1 MGNFL
6 TDAWKGLAQS
16 SGDAAEKAADALVAV
31 SNQSIELVNKNTE
44 SARVAANEGAQTAL
58 SLIEGGGDRARGE
71 LIDSSTAGIQSLQ
84 GARDSQIDLIR
95 QGADIANDRL
105 MQGGLVARADIERG
119 LGASTAALG
128 AGRSASLDA
137 INKARGAAIE
147 SINQGT
153 IGATGA
159 VTTAKNQ
166 IRSDFDPFLGAG
178 QRAVQGLEG
187 LITDPNQQKAFIEN
201 NPFYDSL
208 ASDSE
213 RRLLQNQA
221 ARGKVGSGGT
231 AEALQ
236 QSLLRLGTELLNNNI
251 AQRMGLTEI
260 GMNAAQQV
268 SGAEQNSAK
277 TIADL
282 LRAQGVDIA
291 GVEQTT
297 GRDTAGIETAY
308 GQNVANLNTGA
319 AGNLANIATGV
330 TGAMAGNVTDAA
342 ARGAEA
348 IGNAGTNIAN
358 TQIGLGTN
366 LANTSTSTANNMA
379 NTVTNNANNQ
389 ANLITG
395 NSGSIVDL
403 LLGRGNAE
411 AGGIVGERNAQVGA
425 LNTVLNTA
433 AMLMGVPPGAGPQ
446 HQEVKP
452 VSTGG
457 TVNTS
462 GANKGTFVN
471 PLAGIM

>member
-6 TDAWKGLAQS
+6 TDAWKGLTQS

-31 SNQSIELVNKNTE
+31 SNQSIDLVNRNTE
-44 SARVAANEGAQTAL
+44 AARQAAQAGTNTAL

-95 QGADIANDRL
+95 QGADIANERL

-119 LGASTAALG
+119 LGESTAALG
-128 AGRSASLDA
+128 AGRASSLDA
-137 INKARGAAIE
+137 INRARGAAIE
-147 SINQGT
+147 AINTGT
-153 IGATGA
+153 IGAAGA
-159 VTTAKNQ
+159 VNTARSQ

-187 LITDPNQQKAFIEN
+187 LITDPTQQRAFIEN
-201 NPFYDSL
+201 NPFYESL

-221 ARGKVGSGGT
+221 ARGKIGSGST

-251 AQRMGLTEI
+251 AQRFGLTEV
-260 GMNAAQQV
+260 GMNAANQL
-268 SGAEQNSAK
+268 SGVEQNSAR

-297 GRDTAGIETAY
+297 GRDTAGIETSF
-308 GQNVANLNTGA
+308 GQNLANLQTGA

-330 TGAMAGNVTDAA
+330 TGAMADNVTNAA
-342 ARGAEA
+342 SQGANA

-358 TQIGLGTN
+358 AQIGLGTN

-379 NTVTNNANNQ
+379 NTVSNNANNQ

-433 AMLMGVPPGAGPQ
+433 AMVAGLPGTKATTPPIA
-446 HQEVKP
+446 
-452 VSTGG
+452 GG

-462 GANKGTFVN
+462 GVNKGTFVN